1 MELRNLT
8 EEKYNLGRELFKLQ
22 LALKLEARSEEKRKE
37 IEKKINEVRH
47 KIAQVQI
54 EINSSDQIDGQLSI
68 DFDDSEQIKKGR

>member
-54 EINSSDQIDGQLSI
+54 EINSGDQIDGQLSI